1 MIGGRCIW
9 FRRRNTCICQHQ
21 VGDIVN
27 SRTISA
33 NIRSRHMD
41 RCDSRGEALTPGL
54 ETSACGHNCSSQE
67 EGKRESEGEEQEE
80 GQQEEKRQK
89 TRQGKRK
96 KRRERE
102 NKIRKGEGERE
113 SGEGKEEEA
122 AEGREEKK
130 HGLLVHLQIVQN
142 LGS

>member
-1 MIGGRCIW
+1 M
-9 FRRRNTCICQHQ
+9 
-21 VGDIVN
+21 N

-41 RCDSRGEALTPGL
+41 RCDTRGEALTPGLEALTPGL

-96 KRRERE
+96 KR
-102 NKIRKGEGERE
+102 
-113 SGEGKEEEA
+113 KE
-122 AEGREEKK
+122 
-130 HGLLVHLQIVQN
+130 
-142 LGS
+142 